1 MLGTLLIATCL
12 FVLTPHNRTKC
23 SQKLH
28 DGMDGDLPRIVGGI
42 SYAAKS
48 AIGADSWNQSIHSI
62 VHKAHGAGVR
72 ARLAVKL
79 GVVQHIRGLECK
91 HQVEPFVD
99 GEAPSDTGVDI
110 GSPGQPKISLGLGLV
125 PDPVEIR
132 DDTSVSAGQRFTLES
147 TEIVL

>member
-1 MLGTLLIATCL
+1 MEGY
-12 FVLTPHNRTKC
+12 
-23 SQKLH
+23 
-28 DGMDGDLPRIVGGI
+28 LPRIVGRI

-48 AIGADSWNQSIHSI
+48 AIGANSWNQSILSI
-62 VHKAHGAGVR
+62 VYKAHGAEVR

-79 GVVQHIRGLECK
+79 SVVQYIRGLERK
-91 HQVEPFVD
+91 HQVELFVD

-132 DDTSVSAGQRFTLES
+132 DDSSVSAGQRLTLES
-147 TEIVL
+147 AEALHQS